1 MSSLTAFS
9 LLHVKDF
16 HMIRSL
22 LFALHVKDFHM
33 IRSLLFVLHVKDFHK
48 LRQLKDLH
56 RVRSLKDFLNMIFL
70 LTTWQIIKD
79 ENKTIIWFQT
89 SAVLIKI
96 KVVLQNLL
104 NFDCRCYYVDQ
115 ARSEQKKITVLFNE
129 NLNQAQVLLFTFDS
143 ERNQKIDLQ
152 KRCRFMH
159 FFEFFMNNDIEEQ
172 CICRIKRIENS
183 WNVIYIFKYYVF
195 DTIASQSVIRN
206 IEKCFFETSTNFNRE
221 IVDDEKKIEHD
232 EIEKW
237 IKQNDHL
244 WFVIFVEMTSLNLQS
259 LSSTEFVRYILKFQ
273 IEKII
278 NVVWNESE
286 KNFHRM
292 IKLTF
297 FNSIFIWFRRN
308 LSLWLKW
315 TEKVQFANV

>member
-1 MSSLTAFS
+1 M
-9 LLHVKDF
+9 
-16 HMIRSL
+16 
-22 LFALHVKDFHM
+22 
-33 IRSLLFVLHVKDFHK
+33 
-48 LRQLKDLH
+48 
-56 RVRSLKDFLNMIFL
+56 
-70 LTTWQIIKD
+70 
-79 ENKTIIWFQT
+79 KTKRFIWFQT

-96 KVVLQNLL
+96 KVVFQNLL

-115 ARSEQKKITVLFNE
+115 ARNEREKITTFFNE
-129 NLNQAQVLLFTFDS
+129 NFNQAQILLFTFDN
-143 ERNQKIDLQ
+143 EKNQEIDFQ

-159 FFEFFMNNDIEEQ
+159 FFEFSMNNDIEKQ
-172 CICRIKRIENS
+172 CICRIKRIENF

-195 DTIASQSVIRN
+195 DTIVSQSVIRN

-237 IKQNDHL
+237 IEQNDHL
-244 WFVIFVEMTSLNLQS
+244 WFVIFVEMTNLNLQS
-259 LSSTEFVRYILKFQ
+259 LFSTKFVRYIFKSQ

-278 NVVWNESE
+278 DVAWNEFE

-297 FNSIFIWFRRN
+297 SNSIFIWLRRN
-308 LSLWLKW
+308 FFSWLKW
-315 TEKVQFANV
+315 AEKIQFANV